1 MAGNITGVQMRI
13 QSIIL
18 NVPYTG
24 YKIHFPTFALA
35 PDTQKLL
42 APTVG

>member
-1 MAGNITGVQMRI
+1 MAGNITVVQMRI

-24 YKIHFPTFALA
+24 HKIYFPTFASA
-35 PDTQKLL
+35 PDAWKLL